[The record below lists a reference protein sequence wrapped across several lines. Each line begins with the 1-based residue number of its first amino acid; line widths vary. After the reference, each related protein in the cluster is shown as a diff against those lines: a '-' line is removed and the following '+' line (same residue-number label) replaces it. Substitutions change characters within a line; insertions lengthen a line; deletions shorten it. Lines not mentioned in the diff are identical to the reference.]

1 MFDYVG
7 MGNRLLSVRLNRG
20 MKQHELGKA
29 LGLTQAS
36 YSDIETGKREV
47 SLNQIFTLAEALNV
61 NVGWL
66 IGLDLHGGLSES
78 ESLKLEEYK
87 RLLINSRNKD

>member
-20 MKQHELGKA
+20 MKQQELGKA

-47 SLNQIFTLAEALNV
+47 SLSQVFILAEALNV

-66 IGLDLHGGLSES
+66 IGLDLHGGLTET

-87 RLLINSRNKD
+87 QFLLGKRKK